1 MIGLST
7 PPMSSVL
14 SIIEQRLREL
24 WRSEP
29 GQAAR
34 SRVCTMNLIVV
45 TGSSDVADHY
55 VTVVDEVTRGTPARA
70 ILVSMDP
77 GAAEN
82 LLDGDVTAV
91 GGDVSTF
98 SERVRLHASGGACA
112 RVGSAVEALLVPEI
126 PTTLVWLGRV
136 HVDDPLFIELAEY
149 AERIVLDTDYTS
161 LSSLLSLARWAR
173 ADLRRP
179 AIADLAWTR
188 IAIWQELC
196 ARFFDDPQMRE
207 HASTISKLSIDQA
220 SDTGARLGSEGAL
233 LIGWLATRLG
243 WKIERLG
250 GALRFKRPDGGKI
263 VLTLRAIQRRE
274 GVAPLALAGIRFE
287 STHDGK
293 LAKGEIVRELA
304 SGAAVHAA
312 TPDADV
318 LKWKLDVDLPAA
330 TEQVVRMGANK
341 GGRLLE
347 RVLHRPGPDA
357 ALADAVVVAEELN
370 DDGVVCV

>member
-1 MIGLST
+1 MRR
-7 PPMSSVL
+7 V
-14 SIIEQRLREL
+14 REL
-24 WRSEP
+24 
-29 GQAAR
+29 
-34 SRVCTMNLIVV
+34 
-45 TGSSDVADHY
+45 
-55 VTVVDEVTRGTPARA
+55 
-70 ILVSMDP
+70 
-77 GAAEN
+77 
-82 LLDGDVTAV
+82 
-91 GGDVSTF
+91 
-98 SERVRLHASGGACA
+98 
-112 RVGSAVEALLVPEI
+112 
-126 PTTLVWLGRV
+126 
-136 HVDDPLFIELAEY
+136 
-149 AERIVLDTDYTS
+149 
-161 LSSLLSLARWAR
+161 
-173 ADLRRP
+173 
-179 AIADLAWTR
+179 
-188 IAIWQELC
+188 
-196 ARFFDDPQMRE
+196 FDDPHMRE

-220 SDTGARLGSEGAL
+220 SETGARLGSEGAL

-263 VLTLRAIQRRE
+263 VLTLWAIQRRE

-357 ALADAVVVAEELN
+357 ALAEAVVIAEELN